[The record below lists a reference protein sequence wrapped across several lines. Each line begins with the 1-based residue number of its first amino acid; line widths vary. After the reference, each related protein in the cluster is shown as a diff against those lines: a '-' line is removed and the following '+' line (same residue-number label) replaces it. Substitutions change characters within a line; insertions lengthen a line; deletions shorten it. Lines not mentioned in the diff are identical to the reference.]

1 MSFLQ
6 GRTPANAIDVEEAS
20 SSRPN
25 ILYGNEWQE
34 QATGEE
40 CLRMNF
46 PEVLEKGTVKIA
58 FGLPTATKK
67 MPVIS
72 INGVSKLNKL
82 PPLDTVDEARMA
94 VLSEAEESQQQEGS
108 RSSKPLEPWGVEISN
123 FGAIDSKVI
132 SMSTRVIWPTSLSTR

>member
-72 INGVSKLNKL
+72 INGSTSYL
-82 PPLDTVDEARMA
+82 PWT
-94 VLSEAEESQQQEGS
+94 
-108 RSSKPLEPWGVEISN
+108 
-123 FGAIDSKVI
+123 
-132 SMSTRVIWPTSLSTR
+132 LSTKLAWQCHQKLKNR